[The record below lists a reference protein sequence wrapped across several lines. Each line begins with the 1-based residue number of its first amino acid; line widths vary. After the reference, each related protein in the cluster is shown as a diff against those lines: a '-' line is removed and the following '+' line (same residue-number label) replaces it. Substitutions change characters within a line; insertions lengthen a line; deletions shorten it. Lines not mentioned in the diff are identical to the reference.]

1 MEQQHPVH
9 LGKELTD
16 VILLF
21 QVILHLKVVEV
32 EVVLLLPDAL
42 YQEDQ
47 VGLVVAGRE
56 EILQADPA
64 DQEQVGKEIQAGQAA
79 EMESI

>member
-1 MEQQHPVH
+1 
-9 LGKELTD
+9 TD

-32 EVVLLLPDAL
+32 EVVLLLPDVL

-47 VGLVVAGRE
+47 VVLVVVHR
-56 EILQADPA
+56 ILRLMAHL
-64 DQEQVGKEIQAGQAA
+64 
-79 EMESI
+79 